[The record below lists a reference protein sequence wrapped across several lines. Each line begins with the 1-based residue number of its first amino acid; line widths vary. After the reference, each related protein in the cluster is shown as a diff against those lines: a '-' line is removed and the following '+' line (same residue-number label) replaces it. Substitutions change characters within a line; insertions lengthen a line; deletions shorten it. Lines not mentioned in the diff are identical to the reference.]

1 MWTKQ
6 CRSFGENVRT
16 GLRFTIFVGLL
27 CQGTTGYALTQD
39 VQSSFNNVSRRIDSF
54 SPGTGRAG
62 TTVTLTT
69 GGMPAITPVRIGI
82 GATQVGFEE
91 IGQALTT
98 ETGELTVDVEV
109 PGWADPSFAHVFI
122 VFDFYFAPI
131 ALSSEFFVLGPDGNV
146 SREGRIMNDVPEC
159 EVPALLTDDGIL
171 YALTGNLAEFGVG
184 DRVIVEGS
192 ISSSSLCARDAGI
205 QVTQIEAGE
214 VASPE

>member
-27 CQGTTGYALTQD
+27 CQGTIGHALAQD

-98 ETGELTVDVEV
+98 ETGELTIDVEV

-159 EVPALLTDDGIL
+159 EAPALLTDDGIL

-214 VASPE
+214 GASPE

>member
-1 MWTKQ
+1 MRTKQ
-6 CRSFGENVRT
+6 CRSFGENVRSN
-16 GLRFTIFVGLL
+16 LCFTVFVGLL
-27 CQGTTGYALTQD
+27 CQGTGYALAQD
-39 VQSSFNNVSRRIDSF
+39 VQSSFHNVSRRIDSF

-98 ETGELTVDVEV
+98 ATGELTIDVEV

-159 EVPALLTDDGIL
+159 EAPALLTDDGIL
-171 YALTGNLAEFGVG
+171 YALTGDLAEFGVG

-192 ISSSSLCARDAGI
+192 VSNSSLCSRDAGI
-205 QVTQIEAGE
+205 QVTDIEAGG

>member
-1 MWTKQ
+1 M
-6 CRSFGENVRT
+6 
-16 GLRFTIFVGLL
+16 
-27 CQGTTGYALTQD
+27 
-39 VQSSFNNVSRRIDSF
+39 
-54 SPGTGRAG
+54 
-62 TTVTLTT
+62 TLTT

-98 ETGELTVDVEV
+98 ERGELTIDVEV
-109 PGWADPSFAHVFI
+109 PDWADPSFAHVFI

-159 EVPALLTDDGIL
+159 EAPALLTDDGIL
-171 YALTGNLAEFGVG
+171 YALTGDLKEFVAG
-184 DRVIVEGS
+184 DRVAVEGK

-205 QVTQIEAGE
+205 EVTEIQAGGE
-214 VASPE
+214 LSP

>member
-27 CQGTTGYALTQD
+27 CQGTIGYALAQD

-98 ETGELTVDVEV
+98 ETGELTIDVEV

-159 EVPALLTDDGIL
+159 EAPALLTDDGIL

>member
-1 MWTKQ
+1 M
-6 CRSFGENVRT
+6 
-16 GLRFTIFVGLL
+16 I
-27 CQGTTGYALTQD
+27 CQGTADVMAQE
-39 VQSSFNNVSRRIDSF
+39 VQSSFHNVSRRIDSF
-54 SPGTGRAG
+54 SPGIGRAG

-98 ETGELTVDVEV
+98 ERGELTIDVEI
-109 PGWADPSFAHVFI
+109 PDWADPSFAHVFI

-159 EVPALLTDDGIL
+159 EAPALLTDDGIL
-171 YALTGNLAEFGVG
+171 YALTGDLKEFVAG
-184 DRVIVEGS
+184 DRVAVEGK

-205 QVTQIEAGE
+205 EVTEIQVGGE
-214 VASPE
+214 LSP

>member
-1 MWTKQ
+1 MWAKQ
-6 CRSFGENVRT
+6 CQSFVAI
-16 GLRFTIFVGLL
+16 LIFGMI
-27 CQGTTGYALTQD
+27 CQGTVDVMAQE
-39 VQSSFNNVSRRIDSF
+39 VQSSFHNVSRRIDSF
-54 SPGTGRAG
+54 SPGIGRAG

-98 ETGELTVDVEV
+98 ERGELTIDVEV
-109 PGWADPSFAHVFI
+109 PDWADPSFAHVFI

-159 EVPALLTDDGIL
+159 EAPALLTDDGIL
-171 YALTGNLAEFGVG
+171 YALTGDLEEFVAG
-184 DRVIVEGS
+184 DRVAVEGKIS
-192 ISSSSLCARDAGI
+192 ISSLCARDAGI
-205 QVTQIEAGE
+205 EVTGIQAGGE
-214 VASPE
+214 LSP

>member
-1 MWTKQ
+1 MWAKQ
-6 CRSFGENVRT
+6 CRSFVAILISGM
-16 GLRFTIFVGLL
+16 I
-27 CQGTTGYALTQD
+27 CQGTEDVMAQE
-39 VQSSFNNVSRRIDSF
+39 VQSSFHNVSRRIDSF
-54 SPGTGRAG
+54 SPGIGRAG

-98 ETGELTVDVEV
+98 ERGELTIDVEV
-109 PGWADPSFAHVFI
+109 PDWADPSFAHVFI

-159 EVPALLTDDGIL
+159 EAPALLTDDGIL
-171 YALTGNLAEFGVG
+171 YALTGDLKEFVAG
-184 DRVIVEGS
+184 DRVAVEGK

-205 QVTQIEAGE
+205 EVTEIQAGGE
-214 VASPE
+214 LSP

>member
-1 MWTKQ
+1 MWAKQ
-6 CRSFGENVRT
+6 CRSFVAI
-16 GLRFTIFVGLL
+16 LIFGMI
-27 CQGTTGYALTQD
+27 CRGTADVMAQE
-39 VQSSFNNVSRRIDSF
+39 VQSSFHNVSRRIDSF
-54 SPGTGRAG
+54 SPGIGRAG

-98 ETGELTVDVEV
+98 ERGELTIDVEV
-109 PGWADPSFAHVFI
+109 PDWADPSFAHVFI

-159 EVPALLTDDGIL
+159 EAPALLTDDGIL
-171 YALTGNLAEFGVG
+171 YALTGDLKEFVAG
-184 DRVIVEGS
+184 DRVAVEGKV
-192 ISSSSLCARDAGI
+192 SSSSLCARDAGI
-205 QVTQIEAGE
+205 EVTEIQAGRE
-214 VASPE
+214 LSP

>member
-1 MWTKQ
+1 MWARQ
-6 CRSFGENVRT
+6 CRSFVAI
-16 GLRFTIFVGLL
+16 LIFGMI
-27 CQGTTGYALTQD
+27 CQGTVDVMAQE
-39 VQSSFNNVSRRIDSF
+39 VQSSFHNVSRRIDSF
-54 SPGTGRAG
+54 SPGIGRAG

-98 ETGELTVDVEV
+98 ERGELTIDVEV
-109 PGWADPSFAHVFI
+109 PDWADPSFAHVFI

-159 EVPALLTDDGIL
+159 EAPALLTDDGIL
-171 YALTGNLAEFGVG
+171 YALTGDLEEFVAG
-184 DRVIVEGS
+184 DRVAVEGKIS
-192 ISSSSLCARDAGI
+192 ISSLCARDAGI
-205 QVTQIEAGE
+205 EVTGIQAGGE
-214 VASPE
+214 LSP

>member
-1 MWTKQ
+1 MWAKQ
-6 CRSFGENVRT
+6 CRSFVAI
-16 GLRFTIFVGLL
+16 LIFGMIS
-27 CQGTTGYALTQD
+27 QGTADVMAQE
-39 VQSSFNNVSRRIDSF
+39 VQSSFHNVSRRIDSF
-54 SPGTGRAG
+54 SPGIGRAG

-98 ETGELTVDVEV
+98 ERGELTIDVEV
-109 PGWADPSFAHVFI
+109 PDWADPSFAHVFI

-159 EVPALLTDDGIL
+159 EAPALLTDDGIL
-171 YALTGNLAEFGVG
+171 YALTGDLKEFVAG
-184 DRVIVEGS
+184 DRVAVEGK

-205 QVTQIEAGE
+205 EVTEIQAGGE
-214 VASPE
+214 LSP

>member
-1 MWTKQ
+1 MCTKKW
-6 CRSFGENVRT
+6 RT
-16 GLRFTIFVGLL
+16 LATGIRTAVVFMIAVALF
-27 CQGTTGYALTQD
+27 QGTEYALAQD
-39 VQSSFNNVSRRIDSF
+39 VQSSFNNVSRSIDSF
-54 SPGTGRAG
+54 SPGIGRAG

-98 ETGELTVDVEV
+98 QKGELTIDVEI
-109 PGWADPSFAHVFI
+109 PAWADPSFSHVFI

-146 SREGRIMNDVPEC
+146 SREGRIMNDVPGC
-159 EVPALLTDDGIL
+159 EAPALLTDDGIL
-171 YALTGNLAEFGVG
+171 YALTGNLEDFGVG

-192 ISSSSLCARDAGI
+192 ISSSSLCTKDAGI
-205 QVTQIEAGE
+205 QVTEIAAAEK
-214 VASPE
+214 ASP